1 MQSGLRMG
9 FGGLRNL
16 VTTLGRGRA
25 RQLLNLLQPAAQMSG
40 VRPIQEGARRAAVN
54 AGLVDELTAF
64 PSVVSQRGGNLGLM
78 GTRTV
83 PTASQL
89 GQAPRPQF
97 GPGSGVPVPPAG
109 SRPVNQLRPQP
120 YQGPRTRGGDIV
132 PTTPPATGAAP
143 TRTRFTEDLISAPV
157 SQGPA
162 RAPMQGPSMTGTP
175 VQGQLDLRFGP
186 GARSVA
192 EFTTSKGAVRPAG
205 TNIAGQPYRGGPVA
219 TERNLET
226 LAINRAASEPLEQAA
241 ARVPQ
246 GQGSFFLENAPDI
259 WTDAFRMRPELIRQL
274 PADVQRRIG
283 TTMMRQAA
291 DLGPAAPR
299 AAFGPGAGPA
309 PADSIAT
316 QAFARGAAAGNELV
330 DLGALL
336 SNPAIRTALGLGGL
350 GAIATGVASMGGDR
364 DRTGETTAGSP
375 PDAPGSVPPAL
386 FLENDGTPLGT
397 APGVAPTIVAPSTT
411 NIDPVA
417 TNAVVTTGNV
427 QADSARREAL
437 NQFSP
442 NSAAVLR
449 AVEPMSPEKYRSIEE
464 YAAAR
469 QAFAQAQPEIRELM
483 RYMETQSPT
492 AGGGLAMWAYSNQN
506 LAQNYQAQQQA
517 LKNPAMSQQGTGSVT
532 SEVLTAP
539 IGSENTATAPYNA
552 AITAEAETGGG
563 QAAQM
568 LKQVTSPNR
577 QPYLQ
582 RTEDF
587 IQRQAPRSAMYA
599 GY

>member
-16 VTTLGRGRA
+16 VTNLGRGRA
-25 RQLLNLLQPAAQMSG
+25 RQVLNALQQAAEMSNVPA
-40 VRPIQEGARRAAVN
+40 IQQGARRAAVN

-89 GQAPRPQF
+89 GQAPRPRF
-97 GPGSGVPVPPAG
+97 GSGSGTPTPPVG

-132 PTTPPATGAAP
+132 PTTSPTTGAAQP
-143 TRTRFTEDLISAPV
+143 RAQFTEDLISAPV
-157 SQGPA
+157 PQGAA
-162 RAPMQGPSMTGTP
+162 RPPVQGPSMTGTP
-175 VQGQLDLRFGP
+175 VQGRLDLRFGP
-186 GARSVA
+186 GARSAA

-205 TNIAGQPYRGGPVA
+205 TNIGGQPYRGGPVA

-241 ARVPQ
+241 TRASQ

-274 PADVQRRIG
+274 PAEVQRRIG
-283 TTMMRQAA
+283 TTMMREAA
-291 DLGPAAPR
+291 DLGPIAPR

-316 QAFARGAAAGNELV
+316 QAFARNAAAGNELV
-330 DLGALL
+330 DLSAMLNDPKIRALV
-336 SNPAIRTALGLGGL
+336 GLGGAAAY
-350 GAIATGVASMGGDR
+350 GTGVAAMLGDR
-364 DRTGETTAGSP
+364 NRTGETTAGSP
-375 PDAPGSVPPAL
+375 PETPITPAQPLFLDSDGSVLGDALGAPPMASPSTSA
-386 FLENDGTPLGT
+386 NVDPT
-397 APGVAPTIVAPSTT
+397 APAVQTT
-411 NIDPVA
+411 PNSL
-417 TNAVVTTGNV
+417 
-427 QADSARREAL
+427 QASSASREAL
-437 NQFSP
+437 GQYAP
-442 NSAAVLR
+442 AAAAVMR

-469 QAFAQAQPEIRELM
+469 QTYSQAKPEIQELM
-483 RYMETQSPT
+483 RYMEGQSPT
-492 AGGGLAMWAYSNQN
+492 AGGGLAMWAATNQD
-506 LAQNYQAQQQA
+506 LAQQYQAQQQA
-517 LKNPAMSQQGTGSVT
+517 LRNPSANQQSPESITTTAVT
-532 SEVLTAP
+532 SP
-539 IGSENTATAPYNA
+539 IGSEVRA
-552 AITAEAETGGG
+552 AAVGNAEATSDAVIAPSEGSFDMRDVTRP
-563 QAAQM
+563 
-568 LKQVTSPNR
+568 QVQPN
-577 QPYLQ
+577 LQ
-582 RTEDF
+582 RVQEF
-587 IQRQAPRSAMYA
+587 IRRQAPRSAMYA

>member
-1 MQSGLRMG
+1 MG

-16 VTTLGRGRA
+16 VTNLGRGRA

-64 PSVVSQRGGNLGLM
+64 PSVVSQRKGNLGLM

-89 GQAPRPQF
+89 GQAPVPQW
-97 GPGSGVPVPPAG
+97 GGANIPTGA
-109 SRPVNQLRPQP
+109 RPVNQLRPQP

-132 PTTPPATGAAP
+132 PTTAP
-143 TRTRFTEDLISAPV
+143 TAGGASARTRFTEDLV
-157 SQGPA
+157 STPATQGPA
-162 RAPMQGPSMTGTP
+162 RPPVQGPSMTGTP

-186 GARSVA
+186 GARSAA

-241 ARVPQ
+241 ARIPQ

-259 WTDAFRMRPELIRQL
+259 WTDAFRMRPELIPQL
-274 PADVQRRIG
+274 PPEVQRRIG
-283 TTMMRQAA
+283 TTMMREVA
-291 DLGPAAPR
+291 DLGPQAPVP
-299 AAFGPGAGPA
+299 AFGTGAGPA
-309 PADSIAT
+309 PVDPIVSR
-316 QAFARGAAAGNELV
+316 AFARNAAAGNELV
-330 DLGALL
+330 DLGAMLNDPKIRALIGL
-336 SNPAIRTALGLGGL
+336 SGATAYV
-350 GAIATGVASMGGDR
+350 TGVAGMMGDR

-375 PDAPGSVPPAL
+375 PELPMFTEADGSILGGAPGTNLGITPPA
-386 FLENDGTPLGT
+386 
-397 APGVAPTIVAPSTT
+397 PG
-411 NIDPVA
+411 NIDPLTSA
-417 TNAVVTTGNV
+417 PQVTSGGLER
-427 QADSARREAL
+427 DSAVREAL
-437 NQFSP
+437 AQNAP
-442 NSAAVLR
+442 AAAAVMR

-464 YAAAR
+464 YSAAR
-469 QAFAQAQPEIRELM
+469 QAYAEAKPEIQALM

-492 AGGGLAMWAYSNQN
+492 AGGGLAMWASRYPG
-506 LAQNYQAQQQA
+506 LAQSYQAQQQA
-517 LKNPAMSQQGTGSVT
+517 LKNPSANQQNVESVT
-532 SEVLTAP
+532 SVIPTTTMGTA
-539 IGSENTATAPYNA
+539 NDVNAPYNA
-552 AITAEAETGGG
+552 AITAEAATGGG
-563 QAAQM
+563 QAAQA
-568 LKQVTSPNR
+568 LAEATRPNP

-582 RTEDF
+582 RTQDI
-587 IQRQAPRSAMYA
+587 IQRMAPRSAMYA